1 MDTNSEERPADDFR
15 VFWEMAE
22 KKEIE
27 VMKQKR
33 WKNDDR
39 SNATKSSVESNV
51 CEVFV
56 FRLVVQ
62 LICNCIVV
70 IYMFEKVNLHQAR

>member
-51 CEVFV
+51 CGVFV

-62 LICNCIVV
+62 NIN
-70 IYMFEKVNLHQAR
+70 

>member
-1 MDTNSEERPADDFR
+1 MDTNSEERPADDIR

-33 WKNDDR
+33 WKNDER
-39 SNATKSSVESNV
+39 SKANKSSIESNV
-51 CEVFV
+51 CDVFY
-56 FRLVVQ
+56 RLTV
-62 LICNCIVV
+62 LDINT
-70 IYMFEKVNLHQAR
+70 N